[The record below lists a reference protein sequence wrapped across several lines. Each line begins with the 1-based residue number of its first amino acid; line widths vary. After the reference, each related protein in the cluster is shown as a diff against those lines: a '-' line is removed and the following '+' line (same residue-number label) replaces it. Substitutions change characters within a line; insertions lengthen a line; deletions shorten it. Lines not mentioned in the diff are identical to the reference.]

1 MKFNEDWKNQRIAMD
16 FTLLDICRSS
26 AYEGATDDNY
36 NWFLSSPHYY
46 FNTRFALLQLVQLLP
61 DGMTHSCIKITSG
74 IRCPKVNEA
83 MGGTKTSYH
92 LHGLALDIIS
102 MADPDVLK
110 KIWKNAQ
117 ENEDVSFYEVI
128 WCRSKGLMHLAASYG
143 NNIETAFIMRR

>member
-1 MKFNEDWKNQRIAMD
+1 MD

-26 AYEGATDDNY
+26 VYEGATDDNY
-36 NWFLSSPHYY
+36 TWFLSSPHYY

-61 DGMTHSCIKITSG
+61 DGMTPSCIKITSG

-83 MGGTKTSYH
+83 VGGTKTSYH

-102 MADPDVLK
+102 MAGPDVLK
-110 KIWKNAQ
+110 EIWKNAQ

-128 WCRSKGLMHLAASYG
+128 WCRSRGIMHLAASYG
-143 NNIETAFIMRR
+143 NNIETAFIIRR

>member
-1 MKFNEDWKNQRIAMD
+1 MKFNKNWKNQRIEMD

-36 NWFLSSPHYY
+36 TWFLSSPHYY

-61 DGMTHSCIKITSG
+61 DGMDASCIKITSG

-102 MADPDVLK
+102 MAGPDVLK
-110 KIWKNAQ
+110 EIWKNAQ
-117 ENEDVSFYEVI
+117 EYEDVSFYEVI